1 MIQKTTQLL
10 LCLAVLTFHSL
21 AMAQDTEIQPYEV
34 IKEVDSIEIR
44 YYPSATLV
52 QTSGGNNFGK
62 LFRYISGGNKS
73 EEKIA
78 MTAPV
83 YMSEDKS
90 EMAFVMPL
98 DVHQKG
104 APEPMGENVSLRTTE
119 PRYVAA
125 IRYGGYTNDSKEA
138 THKKRLLA
146 VLAKNDIKPVGA
158 VEFLGYDSPYK
169 FYNRRNEVMVEID
182 YKN

>member
-1 MIQKTTQLL
+1 MKKTTIILISAIL
-10 LCLAVLTFHSL
+10 SVHSITV
-21 AMAQDTEIQPYEV
+21 AQDTEIQPYEV
-34 IKEVDSIEIR
+34 IKAIDSVEIR
-44 YYPSATLV
+44 FYPSATLV

-62 LFRYISGGNKS
+62 LFRYISGSNEA

-83 YMSEDKS
+83 YMNKGKS

-104 APEPMGENVSLRTTE
+104 APEPMGKNVSLRITE

-125 IRYGGYTNDSKEA
+125 IRYGGYTNTSKEA
-138 THKKRLLA
+138 IHTKRLLKTLKDNNIE
-146 VLAKNDIKPVGA
+146 VKGA
-158 VEFLGYDSPYK
+158 VEYLGYDSPYK
-169 FYNRRNEVMVEID
+169 FYNRRNEVMVEIAVN
-182 YKN
+182 K

>member
-1 MIQKTTQLL
+1 MKKTYIILISAIL
-10 LCLAVLTFHSL
+10 SVHSL
-21 AMAQDTEIQPYEV
+21 AVAQDTEIQPYEV
-34 IKEVDSIEIR
+34 IKAIDSVEIR
-44 YYPSATLV
+44 FYPSATLV

-62 LFRYISGGNKS
+62 LFRYISGSNES

-83 YMSEDKS
+83 YMNEDKS

-104 APEPMGENVSLRTTE
+104 APEPMGKNVSLRITE

-125 IRYGGYTNDSKEA
+125 IRYGGYTNASKEA
-138 THKKRLLA
+138 TYTKRLMKALEDNSIE
-146 VLAKNDIKPVGA
+146 AKGA
-158 VEFLGYDSPYK
+158 VELLGYDSPYK
-169 FYNRRNEVMVEID
+169 FYNRRNEVMVEIA
-182 YKN
+182 YNK

>member
-1 MIQKTTQLL
+1 MKKTTIILISAIL
-10 LCLAVLTFHSL
+10 SVYTITV
-21 AMAQDTEIQPYEV
+21 AQDTEIQPYEV
-34 IKEVDSIEIR
+34 IKVIDSVEIR
-44 YYPSATLV
+44 FYPSATLV

-62 LFRYISGGNKS
+62 LFRYISGSNQA

-83 YMSEDKS
+83 YMNKDKS

-104 APEPMGENVSLRTTE
+104 APEPMGENVSLRITE

-125 IRYGGYTNDSKEA
+125 IRYGGYTNTGKEA
-138 THKKRLLA
+138 IHTKRLLKTLEDNSIE
-146 VLAKNDIKPVGA
+146 VKGA
-158 VEFLGYDSPYK
+158 IEYLGYDSPYK
-169 FYNRRNEVMVEID
+169 FYNRRNEVMVEIAVN
-182 YKN
+182 K

>member
-1 MIQKTTQLL
+1 MKKTYIIFISAILS
-10 LCLAVLTFHSL
+10 VHSL
-21 AMAQDTEIQPYEV
+21 ALAQNTEIQPYEV
-34 IKEVDSIEIR
+34 IKAIDSVEIR
-44 YYPSATLV
+44 FYPSATLV

-62 LFRYISGGNKS
+62 LFRYISGSNES

-83 YMSEDKS
+83 YMNEDKS

-98 DVHQKG
+98 DVHQRG
-104 APEPMGENVSLRTTE
+104 APEPMGKNVSLRITE

-125 IRYGGYTNDSKEA
+125 IRYGGYTNASKEA
-138 THKKRLLA
+138 THTKRLMKALEDNSIE
-146 VLAKNDIKPVGA
+146 AKGA

-169 FYNRRNEVMVEID
+169 FYNRRNEVMVEIA
-182 YKN
+182 YNK

>member
-1 MIQKTTQLL
+1 MKKTYIIFISAILS
-10 LCLAVLTFHSL
+10 VHSL
-21 AMAQDTEIQPYEV
+21 AVAQNTEIQPYEV
-34 IKEVDSIEIR
+34 IKAIDSVEIR
-44 YYPSATLV
+44 FYPSATLV

-62 LFRYISGGNKS
+62 LFRYISGSNES

-83 YMSEDKS
+83 YMNEDKS

-104 APEPMGENVSLRTTE
+104 APKPMGENVSLRITE

-125 IRYGGYTNDSKEA
+125 IRYGGYTNASKEA
-138 THKKRLLA
+138 THTKRLMKALEDNSIE
-146 VLAKNDIKPVGA
+146 AKGA

-169 FYNRRNEVMVEID
+169 FYNRRNEVMVEIA
-182 YKN
+182 YNK

>member
-1 MIQKTTQLL
+1 MKKTYIILISAIL
-10 LCLAVLTFHSL
+10 SVHSL
-21 AMAQDTEIQPYEV
+21 AVAQDTEIQPYEV
-34 IKEVDSIEIR
+34 IKAIDSVEIR
-44 YYPSATLV
+44 FYPSATLV

-62 LFRYISGGNKS
+62 LFRYISGSNES

-83 YMSEDKS
+83 YMNEDKS

-125 IRYGGYTNDSKEA
+125 IRYGGYTNASKEV
-138 THKKRLLA
+138 TYTKRLMKALEDNSIE
-146 VLAKNDIKPVGA
+146 AKGA

-169 FYNRRNEVMVEID
+169 FYNRRNEVMVEIT
-182 YKN
+182 YTN

>member
-1 MIQKTTQLL
+1 MKKTYIIFISAILS
-10 LCLAVLTFHSL
+10 VHSL
-21 AMAQDTEIQPYEV
+21 ALAQNTEIQPYEV
-34 IKEVDSIEIR
+34 IKAIDSVEIR
-44 YYPSATLV
+44 FYPSATLV

-62 LFRYISGGNKS
+62 LFRYISGSNES

-83 YMSEDKS
+83 YMNEDKS

-98 DVHQKG
+98 DVHQRG
-104 APEPMGENVSLRTTE
+104 APEPMGKNVSLRITE

-125 IRYGGYTNDSKEA
+125 IRYGGYTNASKEV
-138 THKKRLLA
+138 THTKRLMKALEDNSIET
-146 VLAKNDIKPVGA
+146 KGA

-169 FYNRRNEVMVEID
+169 FYNRRNEVMVEIA
-182 YKN
+182 YNK

>member
-1 MIQKTTQLL
+1 MKNTYIIFISAILS
-10 LCLAVLTFHSL
+10 VHSL
-21 AMAQDTEIQPYEV
+21 ALAQNTEIQPYEV
-34 IKEVDSIEIR
+34 IKAIDSVEIR
-44 YYPSATLV
+44 FYPSATLV

-62 LFRYISGGNKS
+62 LFRYISGSNES

-83 YMSEDKS
+83 YMNEDKS

-98 DVHQKG
+98 DVHQRG
-104 APEPMGENVSLRTTE
+104 APEPMGKNVSLRITE

-125 IRYGGYTNDSKEA
+125 IRYGGYTNASKEA
-138 THKKRLLA
+138 THTKRLMKALEDNSIE
-146 VLAKNDIKPVGA
+146 AKGA

-169 FYNRRNEVMVEID
+169 FYNRRNEVMVEIA
-182 YKN
+182 YNK

>member
-1 MIQKTTQLL
+1 MKKTTIILISAIL
-10 LCLAVLTFHSL
+10 SVHSL
-21 AMAQDTEIQPYEV
+21 AVAQNTEIQPYEV
-34 IKEVDSIEIR
+34 IKAIDSVEIR
-44 YYPSATLV
+44 FYPSATLV

-62 LFRYISGGNKS
+62 LFRYISGSNES

-83 YMSEDKS
+83 YMNEDKS

-104 APEPMGENVSLRTTE
+104 APEPMGENVSLRITE

-125 IRYGGYTNDSKEA
+125 IRYGGYTNASKEA
-138 THKKRLLA
+138 THTKRLMKALEDNSIE
-146 VLAKNDIKPVGA
+146 AKGD

-169 FYNRRNEVMVEID
+169 FYNRRNEVMVEIA
-182 YKN
+182 YNK

>member
-1 MIQKTTQLL
+1 MKKTYIIFIS
-10 LCLAVLTFHSL
+10 AIFSVHSL
-21 AMAQDTEIQPYEV
+21 AVAQNTEIQPYEV
-34 IKEVDSIEIR
+34 IKAIDSVEIR
-44 YYPSATLV
+44 FYPSATLV

-62 LFRYISGGNKS
+62 LFRYISGSNES

-83 YMSEDKS
+83 YMNEDKS

-104 APEPMGENVSLRTTE
+104 APEPMGENVSLRITE

-125 IRYGGYTNDSKEA
+125 IRYGGYTNASKEA
-138 THKKRLLA
+138 THTKRLMKALEDNSIE
-146 VLAKNDIKPVGA
+146 AKGD

-169 FYNRRNEVMVEID
+169 FYNRRNEVMVEIA
-182 YKN
+182 YNK

>member
-1 MIQKTTQLL
+1 MKKTYIILISAIL
-10 LCLAVLTFHSL
+10 SVHSL
-21 AMAQDTEIQPYEV
+21 AVAQDTEIQPYEV
-34 IKEVDSIEIR
+34 IKAIDSVEIR
-44 YYPSATLV
+44 FYPSATLV

-62 LFRYISGGNKS
+62 LFRYISGSNES

-83 YMSEDKS
+83 YMNEDKS

-104 APEPMGENVSLRTTE
+104 APEPMGENVSLRITE

-125 IRYGGYTNDSKEA
+125 IRYGGYTNASKEA
-138 THKKRLLA
+138 THTKRLMKALEDNSIE
-146 VLAKNDIKPVGA
+146 AKGA

-169 FYNRRNEVMVEID
+169 FYNRRNEVMVEIT
-182 YKN
+182 YTN

>member
-1 MIQKTTQLL
+1 MKKTYIIFISAILS
-10 LCLAVLTFHSL
+10 VHSL
-21 AMAQDTEIQPYEV
+21 AVAQNTEIQPYEV
-34 IKEVDSIEIR
+34 IKAIDSVEIR
-44 YYPSATLV
+44 FYPSATLV

-62 LFRYISGGNKS
+62 LFRYISGSNES

-83 YMSEDKS
+83 YMNEDKS

-104 APEPMGENVSLRTTE
+104 APEPMGKNVSLRITE

-125 IRYGGYTNDSKEA
+125 IRYGGYTNASKEA
-138 THKKRLLA
+138 THTKRLMKALEDNSIE
-146 VLAKNDIKPVGA
+146 AKGD

-169 FYNRRNEVMVEID
+169 FYNRRNEVMVEIA
-182 YKN
+182 YNK

>member
-1 MIQKTTQLL
+1 MKKTYIIFISAILS
-10 LCLAVLTFHSL
+10 VHSL
-21 AMAQDTEIQPYEV
+21 ALAQNTEIQPYEV
-34 IKEVDSIEIR
+34 IKAIDSVEIR
-44 YYPSATLV
+44 FYPSATLV

-62 LFRYISGGNKS
+62 LFRYISGSNKS

-83 YMSEDKS
+83 YMNEDKS

-98 DVHQKG
+98 DVHQRG
-104 APEPMGENVSLRTTE
+104 APKPMGKNVSLRITE

-125 IRYGGYTNDSKEA
+125 IRYGGYTNASKEA
-138 THKKRLLA
+138 THTKRLMKALEDNSIE
-146 VLAKNDIKPVGA
+146 AKGA

-169 FYNRRNEVMVEID
+169 FYNRRNEVMVEIA
-182 YKN
+182 YNK

>member
-1 MIQKTTQLL
+1 MKKTYTIFISAILS
-10 LCLAVLTFHSL
+10 VHSL
-21 AMAQDTEIQPYEV
+21 ALAQNTEIQPYEV
-34 IKEVDSIEIR
+34 IKAIDSVEIR
-44 YYPSATLV
+44 FYPSATLV

-62 LFRYISGGNKS
+62 LFRYISGSNES

-83 YMSEDKS
+83 YMNEDKS

-98 DVHQKG
+98 DVHQRG
-104 APEPMGENVSLRTTE
+104 APEPMGKNVSLRITE

-125 IRYGGYTNDSKEA
+125 IRYGGYTNASKEA
-138 THKKRLLA
+138 THTKRLMKALEDNSIE
-146 VLAKNDIKPVGA
+146 AKGA

-169 FYNRRNEVMVEID
+169 FYNRRNEVMVEIA
-182 YKN
+182 YNK

>member
-1 MIQKTTQLL
+1 MKKTYIIFISAILS
-10 LCLAVLTFHSL
+10 VHSL
-21 AMAQDTEIQPYEV
+21 ALAQNTEIQPYEV
-34 IKEVDSIEIR
+34 IKAIDSVEIR
-44 YYPSATLV
+44 FYPSATLV

-62 LFRYISGGNKS
+62 LFRYISGSNES

-83 YMSEDKS
+83 YMNEDKS

-98 DVHQKG
+98 DVHQRG
-104 APEPMGENVSLRTTE
+104 APKPMGKNVSLRITE

-125 IRYGGYTNDSKEA
+125 IRYGGYTNASKEA
-138 THKKRLLA
+138 THTKRLMKALEDNSIE
-146 VLAKNDIKPVGA
+146 AKGA

-169 FYNRRNEVMVEID
+169 FYNRRNEVMVEIA
-182 YKN
+182 YNK

>member
-1 MIQKTTQLL
+1 MKKIYSILISAILSVHT
-10 LCLAVLTFHSL
+10 LTV
-21 AMAQDTEIQPYEV
+21 AQDTEIQPYEV
-34 IKEVDSIEIR
+34 IKAIDSAEIR
-44 YYPSATLV
+44 FYPSATLV

-62 LFRYISGGNKS
+62 LFRYISGSNES

-83 YMSEDKS
+83 YMNEDKS

-104 APEPMGENVSLRTTE
+104 APEPMGENVSLRITE

-125 IRYGGYTNDSKEA
+125 IRYGGYTNADKEA
-138 THKKRLLA
+138 TYTKRLMKALKENSIE
-146 VLAKNDIKPVGA
+146 AKGA

-169 FYNRRNEVMVEID
+169 FYNRRNEIMVEIE

>member
-1 MIQKTTQLL
+1 MKKTYIIFISAILS
-10 LCLAVLTFHSL
+10 VHSL
-21 AMAQDTEIQPYEV
+21 ALAQNTEIQPYEV
-34 IKEVDSIEIR
+34 IKAIDSVEIR
-44 YYPSATLV
+44 FYPSATLV

-62 LFRYISGGNKS
+62 LFRYISGSNES

-83 YMSEDKS
+83 YMNEDKS

-98 DVHQKG
+98 DVHQRG
-104 APEPMGENVSLRTTE
+104 APEPMGKNVSLRITE

-125 IRYGGYTNDSKEA
+125 IRYGGYTNASKEV
-138 THKKRLLA
+138 THTKRLMKALEDNSIE
-146 VLAKNDIKPVGA
+146 AKGA

-169 FYNRRNEVMVEID
+169 FYNRRNEVMVEIA
-182 YKN
+182 YNK

>member
-1 MIQKTTQLL
+1 MKKIVIILVSAILSIHST
-10 LCLAVLTFHSL
+10 AV
-21 AMAQDTEIQPYEV
+21 AQDTEIQPYEV
-34 IKEVDSIEIR
+34 IKAIDSLEIR
-44 YYPSATLV
+44 FYPSATLV

-62 LFRYISGGNKS
+62 LFRYISGSNEA

-83 YMSEDKS
+83 YMNEDKS

-104 APEPMGENVSLRTTE
+104 APEPMGKNVSLRVTE

-125 IRYGGYTNDSKEA
+125 IRYGGYTNTSKEA
-138 THKKRLLA
+138 IHSKRLLKILEDNNID
-146 VLAKNDIKPVGA
+146 VKGA
-158 VEFLGYDSPYK
+158 IEYLGYDSPYK
-169 FYNRRNEVMVEID
+169 FYNRRNEVMVEIAF
-182 YKN
+182 NE

>member
-1 MIQKTTQLL
+1 MKKTYIILISAIL
-10 LCLAVLTFHSL
+10 SVHSL
-21 AMAQDTEIQPYEV
+21 AVAQDTEIQPYEV
-34 IKEVDSIEIR
+34 IKAIDSVEIR
-44 YYPSATLV
+44 FYPSATLV

-62 LFRYISGGNKS
+62 LFRYISGSNES

-83 YMSEDKS
+83 YMNEDKS

-104 APEPMGENVSLRTTE
+104 APEPMGKNVSLRITE

-125 IRYGGYTNDSKEA
+125 IRYGGYTNASKEA
-138 THKKRLLA
+138 TYTKRLMKALEDNSIE
-146 VLAKNDIKPVGA
+146 AKGA

-169 FYNRRNEVMVEID
+169 FYNRRNEVMVEIA
-182 YKN
+182 YNK

>member
-1 MIQKTTQLL
+1 MKKTYIILISAIL
-10 LCLAVLTFHSL
+10 SVHSL
-21 AMAQDTEIQPYEV
+21 AVAQDTEIQPYEV
-34 IKEVDSIEIR
+34 IKAIDSVEIR
-44 YYPSATLV
+44 FYPSATLV

-62 LFRYISGGNKS
+62 LFRYISGSNES

-83 YMSEDKS
+83 YMNEDKS

-104 APEPMGENVSLRTTE
+104 APEPMGENVSLRITE

-125 IRYGGYTNDSKEA
+125 IRYGGYTNASKEA
-138 THKKRLLA
+138 THTKRLMKALEDNSIE
-146 VLAKNDIKPVGA
+146 AKGA

-169 FYNRRNEVMVEID
+169 FYNRRNEVMVEIA
-182 YKN
+182 YTN

>member
-1 MIQKTTQLL
+1 MKKTTIILISAIL
-10 LCLAVLTFHSL
+10 SVHSITV
-21 AMAQDTEIQPYEV
+21 AQDTEIQPYEV
-34 IKEVDSIEIR
+34 IKAIDSVEIR
-44 YYPSATLV
+44 FYPSATLV

-62 LFRYISGGNKS
+62 LFRYISGSNEA

-83 YMSEDKS
+83 YMNKDKS

-104 APEPMGENVSLRTTE
+104 APEPMGENVSLRITE

-125 IRYGGYTNDSKEA
+125 IRYGGYTNASKEA
-138 THKKRLLA
+138 THTKRLMKALEDNSIE
-146 VLAKNDIKPVGA
+146 AKGA

-169 FYNRRNEVMVEID
+169 FYNRRNEVMVEIA
-182 YKN
+182 YNK

>member
-1 MIQKTTQLL
+1 MKKTYIILISAIL
-10 LCLAVLTFHSL
+10 SVHSL
-21 AMAQDTEIQPYEV
+21 AVAQDTEIQPYEV
-34 IKEVDSIEIR
+34 IKAIDSVEIR
-44 YYPSATLV
+44 FYPSATLV

-62 LFRYISGGNKS
+62 LFRYISGSNES

-83 YMSEDKS
+83 YMNEDKS

-104 APEPMGENVSLRTTE
+104 APEPMGENVSLRITE

-125 IRYGGYTNDSKEA
+125 IRYGGYTNASKEA
-138 THKKRLLA
+138 TYTKRLMKALEDNSIE
-146 VLAKNDIKPVGA
+146 AKGA

-169 FYNRRNEVMVEID
+169 FYNRRNEVMVEIA
-182 YKN
+182 YNK